1 MKQPLG
7 IVAMI
12 YIAGILAGRSM
23 DPPLVTLFLFSFFLA
38 MLALII
44 RRFAELPLF
53 ALIFLLGMLNLSS
66 RTKLLSP
73 CDLRLILGE
82 EPRIATLRG
91 HLLEPPMARPLSHAD
106 REFVIVRLRAGSIL
120 LEEEWRP
127 AAGMV
132 SVMSSGVPETAL
144 FRGDLVEVE
153 GVISPPARAL
163 FKDGFDYRQHLEG
176 KQIYYQ
182 LRTHSTAPIKKI
194 RGAEHPPW
202 PDRFQSWAKETLARG
217 FSTED
222 ENIQLLWAMSL
233 GWRSAL
239 HGEIKESFMRS
250 GTLHLFAISGLHI
263 GLIAGI
269 ILALLR
275 SLQLPR
281 SYAGMAAI
289 PLLAFYAVA
298 TGAQPSAVRAT
309 VMMSVIIAGWSLR
322 RPPHLL
328 NSLGA
333 AALLILLW
341 DPGQL
346 FQAGFQLSFCVVAS
360 IACFHPVLEKAQ
372 KKLLAPDP
380 LLPPELRPFW
390 QQQLDAPLRYL
401 TGSLAVSLAAW
412 TGSLPLIAWY
422 FHLFTPV
429 TLLANIAVVPLA
441 AVTLMS
447 VLGSL
452 LAAPIPFVSECFN
465 HSAWLFMMLMKEI
478 SERAARLP
486 GAWWHVPP
494 PSLLVICAYFLL
506 LWGITRGWFF
516 KPGLRLPLLA
526 LGIALAT
533 AIFLRWAEQR
543 QTVSIEALPLG
554 GGGILVKTPGAASS
568 LLLDCGN
575 ESMARRVTLPWLRAR
590 GINFLPRL
598 VLSHGDVNRMGGA
611 SIVRENYFPKEILT
625 SPLRFRSTVY
635 RRIMDELGGSENA
648 SHISRGDRIGE
659 WKVLHPA
666 REDKYSLADDGALV
680 LLGTFHGTTVL
691 LLSDLGREGQRTL
704 LDREPDLQADI
715 VIAGLPTRDEPV
727 NDTFLAVVRPK
738 LLIICS
744 ASTPAG
750 AQARPPLR
758 QRFAARN
765 IPALYTCQLGAVT
778 LRLTAKGCHFQTPYH
793 GRLELAEAEAII
805 PFNGFQEQEDPGA
818 E

>member
-1 MKQPLG
+1 
-7 IVAMI
+7 
-12 YIAGILAGRSM
+12 
-23 DPPLVTLFLFSFFLA
+23 
-38 MLALII
+38 
-44 RRFAELPLF
+44 
-53 ALIFLLGMLNLSS
+53 
-66 RTKLLSP
+66 
-73 CDLRLILGE
+73 
-82 EPRIATLRG
+82 
-91 HLLEPPMARPLSHAD
+91 
-106 REFVIVRLRAGSIL
+106 
-120 LEEEWRP
+120 
-127 AAGMV
+127 
-132 SVMSSGVPETAL
+132 
-144 FRGDLVEVE
+144 
-153 GVISPPARAL
+153 
-163 FKDGFDYRQHLEG
+163 
-176 KQIYYQ
+176 
-182 LRTHSTAPIKKI
+182 
-194 RGAEHPPW
+194 
-202 PDRFQSWAKETLARG
+202 
-217 FSTED
+217 
-222 ENIQLLWAMSL
+222 
-233 GWRSAL
+233 
-239 HGEIKESFMRS
+239 
-250 GTLHLFAISGLHI
+250 
-263 GLIAGI
+263 
-269 ILALLR
+269 
-275 SLQLPR
+275 
-281 SYAGMAAI
+281 
-289 PLLAFYAVA
+289 
-298 TGAQPSAVRAT
+298 
-309 VMMSVIIAGWSLR
+309 
-322 RPPHLL
+322 
-328 NSLGA
+328 
-333 AALLILLW
+333 
-341 DPGQL
+341 
-346 FQAGFQLSFCVVAS
+346 
-360 IACFHPVLEKAQ
+360 
-372 KKLLAPDP
+372 
-380 LLPPELRPFW
+380 
-390 QQQLDAPLRYL
+390 
-401 TGSLAVSLAAW
+401 
-412 TGSLPLIAWY
+412 
-422 FHLFTPV
+422 
-429 TLLANIAVVPLA
+429 
-441 AVTLMS
+441 
-447 VLGSL
+447 
-452 LAAPIPFVSECFN
+452 
-465 HSAWLFMMLMKEI
+465 MLMKEI